1 MKRQGR
7 GLVIDGLTV
16 ARAAVVRAAFV
27 LAAAV
32 LAAFAGACTPDV
44 GSSPPAPTSMQFDL
58 TATPQRVPQPTV
70 LLVNPQ
76 TGLIDFGQTGTPLPA
91 DCTMQTAMTVAQC
104 EFDQW
109 LQTLNGFPSLTP
121 VSAPASAAL
130 DPTTLTLGV
139 NVDVF
144 GSLVEKAPLTTGLT
158 VGFETTSNSLT
169 VTPPGPWTL
178 GELYWMGVRGYAS
191 GIRDAAGGQVVGSP
205 TMALLKEDQPLTCNA
220 TDPTQIDPHCAGYE
234 VVARGSPSPAA
245 AAAELFQLEAI
256 RQAYVNDGGFAAME
270 MSGLS
275 KNEIAVLWGFPIHK
289 NSVPLLLPP
298 TAAVPVVPANDTIV
312 VGVQGPVD
320 PATVSAFVVKV
331 QNGPVVVMDLTEV
344 AAGDLAAGFPQIA
357 ATYLPTPR
365 AIALKFSA
373 PWPAGH
379 QIGLFFTNGL
389 HSPDGAPLV
398 ASPVSVL
405 LSLPAPSGS
414 SAPLL
419 VDSAGHST
427 VSGVADA
434 DAAALET
441 GRAALEPLLDNPVIA
456 ALTGITRANLV
467 YCYAFVPT
475 VMP

>member
-7 GLVIDGLTV
+7 GALVADGWT
-16 ARAAVVRAAFV
+16 
-27 LAAAV
+27 AAV
-32 LAAFAGACTPDV
+32 LVAVVLTALGGACTPDV
-44 GSSPPAPTSMQFDL
+44 GSSPPPPTSMQFDL
-58 TATPQRVPQPTV
+58 TATPPLVPQPTA

-91 DCTMQTAMTVAQC
+91 DCSMPTAMTPAQC
-104 EFDQW
+104 QFDKW
-109 LQTLNGFPSLTP
+109 LETLNGFPSLTP

-130 DPTTLTLGV
+130 DPTTLTLGT

-144 GSLVEKAPLTTGLT
+144 GSLVAKAPLTTGLA
-158 VGFETTSNSLT
+158 VGFDTASSALT

-178 GELYWMGVRGYAS
+178 GEFYWMGVRGYAN

-205 TMALLKEDQPLTCNA
+205 TMSLLKQPTSLTCDA
-220 TDPTQIDPHCAGYE
+220 PDPTQVKPTCAGYQ
-234 VVARGSPSPAA
+234 VVAQGSPSPAA
-245 AAAELFQLEAI
+245 AAAQLFQLEAI
-256 RQAYVNDGGFAAME
+256 RQAYVNGGGFEVMD
-270 MSGLS
+270 MSGLPQ
-275 KNEIAVLWGFPIHK
+275 KEIAVLWGFPIHT

-298 TAAVPVVPANDTIV
+298 TAAVPQVPADDTIV

-331 QNGPVVVMDLTEV
+331 QNGPVVVMDLTAV
-344 AAGDLAAGFPQIA
+344 AAGDLNAGFPPVA
-357 ATYLPTPR
+357 AAYLANPG
-365 AIALKFSA
+365 AIAIQFGT

-379 QIGLFFTNGL
+379 QLGLFFTNGL
-389 HSPDGAPLV
+389 HAPDGAPLV

-405 LSLPAPSGS
+405 LSLQAPSGVTG
-414 SAPLL
+414 PLL

-427 VSGVADA
+427 VSGVSDTE
-434 DAAALET
+434 AAALEA
-441 GRAALEPLLDNPVIA
+441 GRQALEPLLDNPVIA